1 MRKLVD
7 KLIGLDRR
15 YIYLIIFLSVCLPL
29 IRPMG
34 LPVEV
39 TPPVEASF
47 KAYEDLPEG
56 ALVLMS
62 IDYGPSTAVE
72 LEPMA
77 LAACD
82 QVMKHNQKVA
92 FMALY
97 PEGQALT
104 NKLISRIKVLYPDKV
119 EGVDF
124 VNLGYKAGN
133 EAVPLKMG
141 LDFRSQ
147 FPTDTRRK
155 PLSEIPMLKD
165 VTQLKQF
172 DLVATYSAGF
182 PGALEHIRITASEY
196 DMPLV
201 VGATAVQTPQYLPYF
216 DSKQIVGLIGGLR
229 GAAEYEKLA
238 KFEGTATGG
247 MEAQSIAHFTVAGLI
262 VLANLLYLFQ
272 YLDKGGR
279 R

>member
-1 MRKLVD
+1 MLEKLVH
-7 KLIGLDRR
+7 LDRR
-15 YIYLIIFLSVCLPL
+15 IIYVIVFLSVIIPL
-29 IRPMG
+29 LNPMG
-34 LPVEV
+34 LPIRATE
-39 TPPVEASF
+39 PVIASF
-47 KAYEDLPEG
+47 QTYQDLPSG

-82 QVMKHNQKVA
+82 QIMNHNQKVA

-97 PEGQALT
+97 PEGQALI
-104 NKLISRIKVLYPDKV
+104 NRLIGKIKERHPEKKYGEDY
-119 EGVDF
+119 

-141 LDFRSQ
+141 LDFRGQ
-147 FPTDTRRK
+147 FPTDTK
-155 PLSEIPMLKD
+155 NEPLSSIPMLRN

-172 DLVATYSAGF
+172 ALVATYSAGF

-196 DMPLV
+196 GMPLI
-201 VGATAVQTPQYLPYF
+201 VGTTAVQTPQYFPYY
-216 DSKQIVGLIGGLR
+216 DSGQVKGLIGGLR

-238 KFEGTATGG
+238 GFKGAATGG
-247 MEAQSIAHFTVAGLI
+247 MEAQSIAHFTIAGLI
-262 VLANLLYLFQ
+262 VMSNILAFLAFL
-272 YLDKGGR
+272 KKEEK
-279 R
+279 

>member
-1 MRKLVD
+1 MKWVD
-7 KLIGLDRR
+7 KLIHLDRR
-15 YIYLIIFLSVCLPL
+15 YIYLIVLLSVVLPL
-29 IRPMG
+29 MNPMG
-34 LPVEV
+34 LPIKV
-39 TPPVEASF
+39 TPSVEASF
-47 KAYEDLPEG
+47 KAYEDLPKG

-82 QVMKHNQKVA
+82 QVMNHGQKVA

-104 NKLISRIKVLYPDKV
+104 NRLISRIKELHKDKE
-119 EGVDF
+119 EGVDY

-147 FPTDTRRK
+147 FPTDTRGK
-155 PLSEIPMLKD
+155 PLSEIPMLRD

-172 DLVATYSAGF
+172 ALVATYSAGF

-196 DMPLV
+196 GMPLV
-201 VGATAVQTPQYLPYF
+201 VGTTAVQTPQYFPYF
-216 DSKQIVGLIGGLR
+216 DSGQVVGIIGGLR

-238 KFEGTATGG
+238 GFKGTATGG

-262 VLANLLYLFQ
+262 ILANILTLLQFLNK
-272 YLDKGGR
+272 KGRG
-279 R
+279 